1 MREVRDDD
9 DVLLMWFDKLVEA
22 QRNYLGV
29 ANSIICVG
37 TLDDTIH
44 IGQSNYNDFKRL
56 SELLNAEIYQDK
68 TWGANDEYIKYYFKY
83 DEFKVMCLIDNP
95 NYVKEEKKNG

>member
-1 MREVRDDD
+1 MKPVRDD

-22 QRNYLGV
+22 QRNYLEIAKG
-29 ANSIICVG
+29 IICVG

-56 SELLNAEIYQDK
+56 SELLNGEICRDGK
-68 TWGANDEYIKYYFKY
+68 WGADSEYVGYYFKH
-83 DEFKVMCLIDNP
+83 DEFKVMCLVDNP
-95 NYVKEEKKNG
+95 DYKKEVKSDD